1 MNKRQKK
8 KSEKA
13 QEPIAE
19 INKIYRKTTKENE
32 FKTQKSTN
40 ERQQDFTNKQKIQNK
55 KRVSFYLDFA
65 NYKKVLEIQNN
76 HFTQHKT
83 KISKSDSINILLNKI

>member
-13 QEPIAE
+13 QEPITE

-32 FKTQKSTN
+32 FKTQKTTT

-55 KRVSFYLDFA
+55 KRVSFYLDIA

-76 HFTQHKT
+76 HFTQHKK

>member
-13 QEPIAE
+13 QDPITE
-19 INKIYRKTTKENE
+19 INKLYRKTAKETG

-40 ERQQDFTNKQKIQNK
+40 GRQQDFTNKQKIQNK

-76 HFTQHKT
+76 HFIQHKK
-83 KISKSDSINILLNKI
+83 KISRSDSINVLLNKI

>member
-13 QEPIAE
+13 QKPITE

-40 ERQQDFTNKQKIQNK
+40 ERQQDFTNKQK
-55 KRVSFYLDFA
+55 
-65 NYKKVLEIQNN
+65 
-76 HFTQHKT
+76 T
-83 KISKSDSINILLNKI
+83 SIFLS